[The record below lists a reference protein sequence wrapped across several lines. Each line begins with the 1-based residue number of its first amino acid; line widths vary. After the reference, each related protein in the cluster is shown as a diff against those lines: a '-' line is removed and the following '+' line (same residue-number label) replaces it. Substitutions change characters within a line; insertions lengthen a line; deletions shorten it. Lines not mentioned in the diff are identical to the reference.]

1 MEKKNGLEEEDG
13 SSLYPSELLRPV
25 LSGSPAIPRKQFEAI
40 SPHFK

>member
-1 MEKKNGLEEEDG
+1 MEKKNGLEEEGG
-13 SSLYPSELLRPV
+13 SSLYQSELRPV